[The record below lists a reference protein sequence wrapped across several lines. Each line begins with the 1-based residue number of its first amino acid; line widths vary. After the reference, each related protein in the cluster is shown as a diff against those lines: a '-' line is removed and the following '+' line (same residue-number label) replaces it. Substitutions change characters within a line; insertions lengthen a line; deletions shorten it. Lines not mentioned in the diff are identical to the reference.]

1 MASLARADLES
12 LLRARKLERT
22 LTTALP
28 PDDCSSVAPSGI
40 PALDARLGGGVPRG
54 HLSEL
59 VGPRS
64 SGRTSLLLRL
74 LAAATARGELVALV
88 DALDMFDAGSAAAA
102 GIDLNRLLWI
112 RGHVV
117 SNPGLCRDLNQ
128 RAIEQAVKA
137 FTLVLQ
143 AGNFGLVALDAGE
156 APAHAM
162 RRLPFTTWFRLQ
174 RLVEGSQTASVLVG
188 SEPMARSSAGL
199 TIQLG
204 MKNSES
210 GRRFRGRL
218 FDGLDVEAR
227 IVRARVLWQEQ
238 GTACGPGEAERSR
251 RARASDSPEPK
262 ALGVG
267 PQRFEESWAPRVW
280 ESACGPREQ
289 PGSPT
294 RQPRWGGASES
305 ATAARV
311 GVGPHANEMTS
322 SAARASGGG
331 APRAG
336 ESACGPREQSESSS
350 GAARASGGGAP
361 RAVENVRVPLSTTC
375 A

>member
-1 MASLARADLES
+1 MASRARADLES
-12 LLRARKLERT
+12 LLRARKLDRA

-28 PDDCSSVAPSGI
+28 PGDCSTVAPSGI
-40 PALDARLGGGVPRG
+40 PALDARLGGGLPRG

-64 SGRTSLLLRL
+64 SGRPSLLLRL
-74 LAAATARGELVALV
+74 LAAAAARGELVALV

-102 GIDLNRLLWI
+102 GVDLNRLLWI

-137 FTLVLQ
+137 FTLVLE

-156 APAHAM
+156 APPHAM

-174 RLVEGSQTASVLVG
+174 RIVEGSQTASVLVG

-199 TIQLG
+199 TLRLG
-204 MKNSES
+204 I
-210 GRRFRGRL
+210 RDPRFGIRFSGRL
-218 FDGLDVEAR
+218 FDGLDIEAR

-238 GTACGPGEAERSR
+238 GSACDG
-251 RARASDSPEPK
+251 
-262 ALGVG
+262 
-267 PQRFEESWAPRVW
+267 APRI

-305 ATAARV
+305 APAARV
-311 GVGPHANEMTS
+311 GVGSHANEMTS
-322 SAARASGGG
+322 
-331 APRAG
+331 
-336 ESACGPREQSESSS
+336 
-350 GAARASGGGAP
+350 GAA